1 MYNVR
6 LNLRNVVKSGVAS
19 LAGFRS
25 LRNVAAIAAS
35 LAVAVI
41 FSSCGGDDKKDENPK
56 LTLGVESL
64 TFEAT
69 PNGTQTVKVT
79 SNVAWSVSIPQ
90 TDNWLSVSKK
100 SGNGND
106 DLVFTA
112 QTNTG
117 EARNSVVTV
126 SGGNLDAKI
135 ISVTQKASSGGGNG
149 GGNRFVITGFTGSI
163 GNAVFVYT
171 TNYSTGG
178 AVASNVLNASGIGS
192 IPNGQN
198 YVAWGKVPPTGSA
211 YYVYLEY
218 EADKFKKAGP
228 LTITSGVGTV
238 AYSDFVTLP

>member
-1 MYNVR
+1 
-6 LNLRNVVKSGVAS
+6 VKNAVAS

-25 LRNVAAIAAS
+25 LRNVASGVAC
-35 LAVAVI
+35 LAVAVV
-41 FSSCGGDDKKDENPK
+41 FSSCGGDDKKDDPK
-56 LTLGVESL
+56 NLTLGAGSL
-64 TFEAT
+64 SFEAT
-69 PNGTQTVKVT
+69 PDGTQSVKIT

-90 TDNWLSVSKK
+90 ADSWLSVSKK

-117 EARNSVVTV
+117 AARNTVVTV
-126 SGGNLDAKI
+126 SGGNLDAKT
-135 ISVTQKASSGGGNG
+135 ISVTQKASSGGDNGGGNG
-149 GGNRFVITGFTGSI
+149 GGNRFVITGFTGTI

-171 TNYSTGG
+171 TNYTTGG
-178 AVASNVLNASGIGS
+178 AVASNVLNATGIGS

-198 YVAWGKVPPTGSA
+198 YVAWGKTPPTGSA

-228 LTITSGVGTV
+228 LTITNGVGTV
-238 AYSDFVTLP
+238 AYSTFVTLP